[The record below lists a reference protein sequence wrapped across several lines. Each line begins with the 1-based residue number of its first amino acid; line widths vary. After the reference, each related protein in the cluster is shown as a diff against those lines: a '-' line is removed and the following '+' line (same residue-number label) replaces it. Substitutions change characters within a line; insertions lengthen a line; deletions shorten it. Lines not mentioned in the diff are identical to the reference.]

1 MAYNG
6 WSNRETWLINVWFN
20 PETEDDVDFAKET
33 LENDI
38 ENLPDYLKDFIDDGV
53 IDWDELKEALE

>member
-53 IDWDELKEALE
+53 IDWDELKEALD